1 MYKIADVN
9 INLYI
14 SEFQIMVV
22 YSDFSGSNVVNRVK
36 KNVYDGLFHLLNV
49 IKVFVC

>member
-22 YSDFSGSNVVNRVK
+22 YSDFLVVM
-36 KNVYDGLFHLLNV
+36 L
-49 IKVFVC
+49 